1 MRAGG
6 EFKPH
11 MVANGGCLG
20 KFCADE
26 TAVFSA
32 WAVLFTGKSD
42 GRPNR
47 YRPLLPQSARSRPN
61 RRCGRSGLRG
71 RKQAAAF
78 GMGDVAVELFHQ
90 IAQDFI
96 VFLRQDAFGQ
106 IHQFIARHVSCFPT
120 VPPRPFRRPQ
130 PPVSGFLPVRRR
142 LLLRFRRCFR
152 FLSRC
157 GCRR

>member
-20 KFCADE
+20 KFCDDE

-32 WAVLFTGKSD
+32 WAVPFTGKSD

-47 YRPLLPQSARSRPN
+47 YRPLLPQSARSRSN
-61 RRCGRSGLRG
+61 RRCGRSSLRG
-71 RKQAAAF
+71 RKNRLPLRD
-78 GMGDVAVELFHQ
+78 GDGYGRIVPQ

-96 VFLRQDAFGQ
+96 VFFRQDAFGQ
-106 IHQFIARHVSCFPT
+106 IHQFIARHVSCFRT
-120 VPPRPFRRPQ
+120 VPPYLFRRPQ